1 LRILD
6 RAWPGR
12 YHRPMSKSAPLLER
26 FEADLAGLAAR
37 DRLRA
42 LAPRAGIDFASND
55 YLALAESSE
64 LAAAAAAAIARGVP
78 VGAGGSRLLRGN
90 HPEHEALEAE
100 AASFFHSESALFFG
114 AGFSANEA
122 LLSTLPQRD
131 DYIFYDA
138 LIHASAH
145 DGMRLARAHRHSFPH
160 NDMNALEQALR
171 DWRARGAMGSPWI
184 VVESLYSMD
193 GDRAP
198 LDDLIAIAGRHE
210 AFLIIDEA
218 HATGVLGPNGRGLAA
233 KYEGRENI
241 ITVHT
246 CGKALGVFGA
256 LVCLA
261 TPLRAFLVNRC
272 RNFIF
277 ATAPSPLVA
286 ASVRAALQIV
296 EASDDRRAALAAR
309 VALAGRELQR
319 QCGVAPSGS
328 QVQPVI
334 VGADGRAM
342 SLAGRMRARGYD
354 IRAIRPPTVPEG
366 TARLRLSLTLNAT
379 EAQIEA
385 MIRDLAEELAKDR
398 S

>member
-1 LRILD
+1 
-6 RAWPGR
+6 
-12 YHRPMSKSAPLLER
+12 MSKRPSLLER
-26 FEADLAGLAAR
+26 FEEDLASLAAR

-55 YLALAESSE
+55 YLALAESPE
-64 LAAAAAAAIARGVP
+64 LAEAAAAALARGVP

-100 AASFFHSESALFFG
+100 AARFFKSESALFFG

-122 LLSTLPQRD
+122 LLSTLPQRE
-131 DYIFYDA
+131 DYIFYDS

-160 NDMNALEQALR
+160 NDIEALDRAVR
-171 DWRARGAMGSPWI
+171 DWRAQGATGRAWI

-193 GDRAP
+193 GDFAP
-198 LDDLIAIAGRHE
+198 LDALAEIAARHD
-210 AFLIIDEA
+210 AFLMIDEA
-218 HATGVLGPNGRGLAA
+218 HATGVYGPNGRGLAA
-233 KYEGRENI
+233 GLEGRENV
-241 ITVHT
+241 ITIHT
-246 CGKALGVFGA
+246 CGKALGAFGA

-261 TPLRAFLVNRC
+261 KPLRDFLVNRC

-296 EASDDRRAALAAR
+296 AASDDRRAALAAR
-309 VALAGRELQR
+309 VALAERELLR

-334 VGADGRAM
+334 VGADARAM
-342 SLAGRMRARGYD
+342 SLAERMRARGYD

-379 EAQIEA
+379 EAQIET
-385 MIRDLAEELAKDR
+385 MIGDLAEELAKER
-398 S
+398 V